1 MDAERVGIE
10 VADGIADV
18 RMTRGAKHNGL
29 DWRMFVALNEA
40 LDELGDRDDVRAVVL
55 RGEGPSFCA
64 GLDIASFGEG
74 DGDLAGEGLV
84 RSDGE
89 IANFAQRVAYGWR
102 ELPVPVVAALR
113 GACLGGGLQIALGAD
128 IRIAAPDTK
137 LSVMEIVHGLIPDM
151 SITQTLPRLVGDDVA
166 RELVFTG
173 RKVEAA
179 EAFELGLVTRISELP
194 EDEARA
200 LAAEIAA
207 RRPEAVR
214 NAKRLLNEAPSLTP
228 AEALALETELQLEL
242 LGTPAAPRA

>member
-1 MDAERVGIE
+1 M
-10 VADGIADV
+10 
-18 RMTRGAKHNGL
+18 
-29 DWRMFVALNEA
+29 
-40 LDELGDRDDVRAVVL
+40 
-55 RGEGPSFCA
+55 
-64 GLDIASFGEG
+64 
-74 DGDLAGEGLV
+74 
-84 RSDGE
+84 
-89 IANFAQRVAYGWR
+89 
-102 ELPVPVVAALR
+102 PVVAALR

-179 EAFELGLVTRISELP
+179 EAFELGLVTRIAEVP
-194 EDEARA
+194 EAEARA

-214 NAKRLLNEAPSLTP
+214 NAKRLLNEAPALSPGRGAGAGDRAP
-228 AEALALETELQLEL
+228 AR
-242 LGTPAAPRA
+242 AARNPGRAPTLRGRTSPRAALKPPHGWFRCGSKRASGRSRGASTRW